1 MPQAPLV
8 EVIPRKAAVCRDEP
22 VVLDVLVRITPPQ
35 PEVHFLRPPIN
46 LALVLDRSGS
56 MAEGQKMSHAR
67 QAAVFAV
74 EQLLPTDQVSVTTFD
89 HVVETLI
96 PAGPVVDKPGV
107 VRKIQGIH
115 PRGQTDLHA
124 GWAEGARQ
132 AESGR
137 ADTGT
142 NRVILLSDGQANAG
156 VTDPNRIAA
165 DVRGAGARGITTT
178 TMGVGASYN
187 EDLLEAMAR
196 AGDGRYYYVET
207 PVQLA
212 DIFQTELHGL
222 MATTGQKVSLGIVPA
237 AGVTINDLPNDFQ
250 RLPTGRLMLP
260 SLTVGMPVPMLV
272 RLNVPARPAA
282 GDVPLCTFRL
292 AWDEPSGGPRCV
304 IAFELRPLPAVARDE
319 WNGLPEHPDVC
330 EQEAVLMAARAQIE
344 ASRALEQGDV
354 AGTRVALAR
363 ARSLASSVPGTITTE
378 EILHTLKEIETHLDE
393 GDLLRSSKKAKFGSY
408 SWQHGRSNRPQ
419 PPKS

>member
-35 PEVHFLRPPIN
+35 PEVHFSRPSIN

-56 MAEGQKMSHAR
+56 MAEGKKMSHAC

-74 EQLLPTDQVSVTTFD
+74 EQLLPTDRVSVTTFD
-89 HVVETLI
+89 NLVETVV

-107 VRKIQGIH
+107 VRKIQGIR
-115 PRGQTDLHA
+115 PRSQTDLHA

-137 ADTGT
+137 ADTGV

-156 VTDPNRIAA
+156 VTDPNKIAA
-165 DVRGAGARGITTT
+165 DVRGMAAQGVTTT
-178 TMGVGASYN
+178 TMGVGESYN

-237 AGVTINDLPNDFQ
+237 AGVTITDLPNDFQ

-260 SLTVGMPVPMLV
+260 SLTIGMPVPVLV
-272 RLNVPARPAA
+272 RLNVPARPADTD
-282 GDVPLCTFRL
+282 GPLCTFRL

-304 IAFELRPLPAVARDE
+304 IAFELRPLPAVARDA
-319 WNGLPEHPDVC
+319 WNALSEHPDVR

-344 ASRALEQGDV
+344 ASRALERGDV
-354 AGTRVALAR
+354 TGSRVAR
-363 ARSLASSVPGTITTE
+363 ARSLASAVPGTVTTE
-378 EILHTLKEIETHLDE
+378 EILHTLGEIETHLEE
-393 GDLLRSSKKAKFGSY
+393 GDIDQMTKKAKFGSY
-408 SWQHGRSNRPQ
+408 SWQHGRSNRPE